1 MDFTVGF
8 TSQNTIW
15 SSDTLMFNVVI
26 ITNVG
31 NGYNSSTRV
40 FTSPQ
45 KETYVFYVSAVEFDK
60 LYVKIDIVLNNVS
73 KVRVLGESS
82 AYFQTGTDMVVK
94 GRQRLCEI
102 FFR

>member
-1 MDFTVGF
+1 M
-8 TSQNTIW
+8 
-15 SSDTLMFNVVI
+15 TLDNF
-26 ITNVG
+26 
-31 NGYNSSTRV
+31 
-40 FTSPQ
+40 F
-45 KETYVFYVSAVEFDK
+45 FYVSAVEFDK